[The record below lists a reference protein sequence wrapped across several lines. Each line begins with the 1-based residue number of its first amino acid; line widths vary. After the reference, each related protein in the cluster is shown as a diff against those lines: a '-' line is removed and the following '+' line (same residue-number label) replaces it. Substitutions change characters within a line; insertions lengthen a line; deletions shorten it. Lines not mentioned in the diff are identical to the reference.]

1 MNNKI
6 TIAIDGFSSTGKST
20 VAKQL
25 AKELGYVY
33 VDTGAM
39 YRAVALFAM
48 RNSLITDSS
57 FKKEGLVAQ
66 LPKINLIFVFD
77 DKLGYAAIYLKF
89 VFDDK
94 LGYAAIYLNG
104 ENVEAEIRTMEVSQ
118 FVSKVAAVSEVREK
132 LVSSQKMMGREK
144 GVVMDG
150 RDIGTVVFPNA
161 ELKIFMTA
169 SAEKR
174 AKRRYL
180 ELQGNNQKVSY
191 EEVLKNVEERDYLDT
206 TRKDSPLVK
215 AEDAVEVDNSEM
227 GIDEQFQKIYKLSQ
241 AAVDSVNSLK

>member
-1 MNNKI
+1 MYNKI

-33 VDTGAM
+33 VDSGAM
-39 YRAVALFAM
+39 YRAVALYTM
-48 RNSLITDSS
+48 QNSLITDYS
-57 FKKEGLVAQ
+57 FNKEGLIAK
-66 LPKINLIFVFD
+66 LPEIN
-77 DKLGYAAIYLKF
+77 LKF

-104 ENVEAEIRTMEVSQ
+104 ENVEEKIRTMEVSQ
-118 FVSKVAAVSEVREK
+118 FVSKVAVVSEVREK
-132 LVSSQKMMGREK
+132 LVSLQKMMGREK

-169 SAEKR
+169 SAVKR

-180 ELQGNNQKVSY
+180 ELQGNKQKVNY

-206 TRKDSPLVK
+206 TRKDSPLIK

-227 GIDEQFQKIYKLSQ
+227 GIDEQFEIILNLVKDKIE
-241 AAVDSVNSLK
+241 A